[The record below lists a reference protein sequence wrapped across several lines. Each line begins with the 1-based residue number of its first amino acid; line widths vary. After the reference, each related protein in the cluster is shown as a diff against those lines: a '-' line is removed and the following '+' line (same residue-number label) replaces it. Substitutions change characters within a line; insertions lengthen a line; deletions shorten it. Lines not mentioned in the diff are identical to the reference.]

1 MKARQIV
8 FSYTLQDDDTQ
19 EDIDYIV
26 NDIYRSVKYS
36 DGPAQ
41 NIYFEG
47 VREVEVP
54 SWEVGEE

>member
-1 MKARQIV
+1 MRQII
-8 FSYTLQDDDTQ
+8 FSYTLEDDDTQ
-19 EDIDYIV
+19 ENIDYIV
-26 NDIYRSVKYS
+26 NDIYRSVKHS

-54 SWEVGEE
+54 AWEDVEE